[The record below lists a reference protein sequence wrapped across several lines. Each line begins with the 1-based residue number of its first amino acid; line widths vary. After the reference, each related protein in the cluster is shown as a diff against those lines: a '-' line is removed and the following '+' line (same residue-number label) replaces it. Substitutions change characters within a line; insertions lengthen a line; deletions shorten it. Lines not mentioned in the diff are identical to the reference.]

1 MISPENNTLILK
13 EEEEKEEEPFG
24 TLQTDR
30 TGRTKK
36 STKKYNNNKN
46 KQEDPDSIFRFCF
59 W

>member
-13 EEEEKEEEPFG
+13 EEEEPFG

>member
-13 EEEEKEEEPFG
+13 EEEEPFG

-59 W
+59 